1 MTEKRMTIA
10 DAIRNATLSTGSL
23 TRIRTDE
30 QVIEEAAKAMLDAQD
45 AEARDEACKQMIEAL
60 LYTKSLQWWD
70 QFDIDVSECGS

>member
-1 MTEKRMTIA
+1 MIA
-10 DAIRNATLSTGSL
+10 EAPAIVRFWPG
-23 TRIRTDE
+23 TDE

-45 AEARDEACKQMIEAL
+45 TEARDEACKQMIEAL